1 MVGIH
6 HNKKQMMETVGILWK
21 PVPLKRYLPLPL
33 PLLKQVMLM
42 AVVVQK
48 HGLVCCSKFLASHLY
63 ACIINIFV
71 NRSKAE
77 PEPVKKPVTNNLHD
91 ASEKELPPLQKVDDA
106 WLSAPT
112 PTNDNLNQWDQPIQE
127 TAKSSLSPPSPPPAT
142 TSNSS
147 TTATTTT
154 KTQPQI
160 KKTLDDDI
168 PIDFNSLSLKEKEN
182 VPEV

>member
-1 MVGIH
+1 
-6 HNKKQMMETVGILWK
+6 
-21 PVPLKRYLPLPL
+21 
-33 PLLKQVMLM
+33 MLT

-48 HGLVCCSKFLASHLY
+48 HGLVYYSKFQASHLHT
-63 ACIINIFV
+63 CIINLCV

-77 PEPVKKPVTNNLHD
+77 PEPVKKPVTNDLHD

-106 WLSAPT
+106 WLSGPT
-112 PTNDNLNQWDQPIQE
+112 PANDSLNQWDQPIQE
-127 TAKSSLSPPSPPPAT
+127 TTTKSSLSPSSPPPPTT

-147 TTATTTT
+147 TTAATTTT
-154 KTQPQI
+154 AQPQT